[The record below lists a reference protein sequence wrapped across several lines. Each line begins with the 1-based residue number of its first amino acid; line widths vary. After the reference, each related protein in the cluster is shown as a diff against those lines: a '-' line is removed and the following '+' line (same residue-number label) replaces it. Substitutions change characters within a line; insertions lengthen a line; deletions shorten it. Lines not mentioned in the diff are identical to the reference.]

1 MARGFTAAAIV
12 ALPCAAF
19 AAAVPLPKPRPQAA
33 GAAAPTPAKA
43 LTASAT
49 PIVPASLTPPAAP
62 VLPTVPP
69 AAARNGKRAVPL
81 AVAPTTSTPQQD
93 VATLQRVIELVDNDR
108 QTEATQAA
116 NALTDPVARKL
127 AEWIILRSGYNGAN
141 TERYRAFMASSPDWP
156 SMTTFR
162 RRGEAALWDDNRD
175 DATVLAFFG
184 NDAPLT
190 AKGRFMLARAL
201 LARGDR
207 AGAERHV
214 RAAWRGDDFS
224 ADVESMALDRF
235 GALLTPGD
243 HKARMDYL
251 LYEEQSGAALRS
263 AQRLGGSALAI
274 AKARAAVFN
283 EAGNAG
289 KLLDA
294 VPADARLDPGF
305 IFSRAQWLRR
315 ADKIAEAAK
324 LILQAPRE
332 ASRAVNGDEWW
343 VERRLIARKLLD
355 MGDTRTAYLVARDG
369 PRPEKQIYQ
378 VDQEFTA
385 GWIALRFLN
394 DPATA
399 LNHFARI
406 APNATNNPTS
416 LSRGGYWYGRA
427 AEALGRS
434 QEARVAYEH
443 AAAHSTSYY
452 GQLARA
458 KLGLPQLA
466 LHGQPRSRGGERLE
480 VVRAVELLYA
490 LGEKDLVI
498 SALHGLVDQTDNV
511 DALVALAELTVRYKD
526 PRGTLIIGKGAL
538 NRGLPF
544 DVFAYPISGV
554 PQFKQVGNEVE
565 DSLVYSIARQE
576 SAFNPKVVSPAKA
589 MGLLQVLP
597 STARHYARKYGV
609 SYEPNRLLSDPA
621 YNASLGAAMLG
632 DLVSNYRGS
641 YILTAVG
648 YNAGPG
654 RVRDWV
660 QKYGDPRDPKIDAID
675 WVERIPFSETRNYV
689 QRIVENMQVYRARF
703 GGDHRLM
710 IEADLRRG
718 TIVQA
723 AQE

>member
-1 MARGFTAAAIV
+1 M
-12 ALPCAAF
+12 
-19 AAAVPLPKPRPQAA
+19 
-33 GAAAPTPAKA
+33 
-43 LTASAT
+43 S
-49 PIVPASLTPPAAP
+49 
-62 VLPTVPP
+62 
-69 AAARNGKRAVPL
+69 
-81 AVAPTTSTPQQD
+81 TSQQD
-93 VATLQRVIELVDNDR
+93 ITTLTRVVELVEASK

-116 NALTDPVARKL
+116 AALADPVARKL
-127 AEWIILRSGYNGAN
+127 AEWLVLRSSDNGASS
-141 TERYRAFMASSPDWP
+141 ERYRAFINASPDWP
-156 SMTTFR
+156 GLSMFR

-184 NDAPLT
+184 NDAPLS

-201 LARGDR
+201 LTRGDR
-207 AGAERHV
+207 AGAERLV
-214 RAAWRGDDFS
+214 KAAWRGDAFS
-224 ADVESMALDRF
+224 GDTESAALERF
-235 GALLTPGD
+235 GALLTAGD

-251 LYEEQSGAALRS
+251 LFQEESTAALRS
-263 AQRLGGSALAI
+263 AQRLGGNALAI

-283 EAGNAG
+283 EGGNAG
-289 KLLDA
+289 KMLDA
-294 VPADARLDPGF
+294 VPADARNDPGY

-315 ADKIAEAAK
+315 TDKIAEAAK
-324 LILQAPRE
+324 MLLMAPRE
-332 ASRAVNGDEWW
+332 TSRAVNGDEWW
-343 VERRLIARKLLD
+343 QERRLVARKLLD
-355 MGDTRTAYLVARDG
+355 MGDPRTAYLIARDG
-369 PRPEKQIYQ
+369 PRPDKQIYQ
-378 VDQEFTA
+378 ADQEFTA

-394 DPATA
+394 DPTTA
-399 LNHFARI
+399 LSHFGRI
-406 APNATNNPTS
+406 APGASNNPAA

-434 QEARVAYEH
+434 AEARTAYEH
-443 AAAHSTSYY
+443 AAEHSTSYY

-490 LGEKDLVI
+490 LEEKDLAI
-498 SALHGLVDQTDNV
+498 SMLHGLVDQTDNL

-544 DVFAYPISGV
+544 DVFAFPLSGV

-597 STARHYARKYGV
+597 ATARHYARKYGV

-660 QKYGDPRDPKIDAID
+660 QKYGDPRDPKVDAID

-718 TIVQA
+718 AAVQ
-723 AQE
+723 E

>member
-1 MARGFTAAAIV
+1 MAIL
-12 ALPCAAF
+12 ALPCAGLPIAAF

-33 GAAAPTPAKA
+33 DKA
-43 LTASAT
+43 RTASIDTKSA
-49 PIVPASLTPPAAP
+49 PILSPALAQPGAAP
-62 VLPTVPP
+62 V
-69 AAARNGKRAVPL
+69 AATKSRKPSTPL
-81 AVAPTTSTPQQD
+81 AVASSLSTSEQD
-93 VATLQRVIELVDNDR
+93 LATLKRVADLVDDNR
-108 QTEATQAA
+108 HTEATQAA
-116 NALTDPVARKL
+116 AAIADPVARKL
-127 AEWIILRSGYNGAN
+127 AEWITLRSDGNGASA
-141 TERYRAFMASSPDWP
+141 ERYRAFIVSNPDWP
-156 SMTTFR
+156 GLSFFR

-175 DATVLAFFG
+175 DATVLNFFG
-184 NDAPLT
+184 NDAPLST
-190 AKGRFMLARAL
+190 KGHFVLARAL

-207 AGAERHV
+207 ARAERHV
-214 RAAWRGDDFS
+214 REAWRNDSFS
-224 ADVESMALDRF
+224 SDLEAAVLDRF

-251 LYEEQSGAALRS
+251 LYEEAPTAALRS
-263 AQRLGGSALAI
+263 AQRLGGNALLI
-274 AKARAAVFN
+274 AKARAGVIN
-283 EAGNAG
+283 KAGNAG

-294 VPADARLDPGF
+294 VPGDARSDPGYL
-305 IFSRAQWLRR
+305 FSRIQWLRR
-315 ADKIAEAAK
+315 ADKFTEAAK
-324 LILQAPRE
+324 LMLQAPRE
-332 ASRAVNGDEWW
+332 QSRAVNADEWW

-355 MGDTRTAYLVARDG
+355 MGDPRTAYLIARDG
-369 PRPEKQIYQ
+369 PKPERQIYQ
-378 VDQEFTA
+378 ADQEFTA

-394 DPATA
+394 DPSTA
-399 LNHFARI
+399 LTHFARI

-416 LSRGGYWYGRA
+416 LARGGYWYGRA
-427 AEALGRS
+427 AEALGRT
-434 QEARVAYEH
+434 QEARNAYEH

-466 LHGQPRSRGGERLE
+466 LHGQPRSRGGDRLE

-490 LGEKDLVI
+490 IGERDLAVPMLNDLA
-498 SALHGLVDQTDNV
+498 SQTDNV
-511 DALVALAELTVRYKD
+511 DALVALAELTVRQKD
-526 PRGTLIIGKGAL
+526 PRGTLIVGKGAL

-544 DVFAYPISGV
+544 DVFAYPVSGV
-554 PQFKQVGNEVE
+554 PRFQQIGNEVE

-597 STARHYARKYGV
+597 STARHYAKKYGAT
-609 SYEPNRLLSDPA
+609 YDAKRLLSDPS
-621 YNASLGAAMLG
+621 YNATLGAAMLG

-660 QKYGDPRDPKIDAID
+660 ERYGDPRDPKVDAVD

-689 QRIVENMQVYRARF
+689 QRILENMQVYRARF

-718 TIVQA
+718 A
-723 AQE
+723 SAQE

>member
-1 MARGFTAAAIV
+1 M
-12 ALPCAAF
+12 
-19 AAAVPLPKPRPQAA
+19 
-33 GAAAPTPAKA
+33 
-43 LTASAT
+43 
-49 PIVPASLTPPAAP
+49 
-62 VLPTVPP
+62 
-69 AAARNGKRAVPL
+69 
-81 AVAPTTSTPQQD
+81 AVAATSSTSEQD
-93 VATLQRVIELVDNDR
+93 VLTLKRVFELIENDK
-108 QTEATQAA
+108 QTDATQAA
-116 NALTDPVARKL
+116 AALVDPVARKL
-127 AEWIILRSGYNGAN
+127 AEWVILRSDGNGASA
-141 TERYRAFMASSPDWP
+141 ERYRAFVAANPDWP
-156 SMTTFR
+156 GLAFFR
-162 RRGEAALWDDNRD
+162 RRGEAALWDNNRD
-175 DATVLAFFG
+175 DATVLSWFG
-184 NDAPLT
+184 NDAPLS
-190 AKGRFMLARAL
+190 AKGRFVLARAL

-207 AGAERHV
+207 KNAERHV
-214 RAAWRGDDFS
+214 RDAWRGDSFS
-224 ADVESMALDRF
+224 ADVESAAIERF

-243 HKARMDYL
+243 HKVRMDSL
-251 LYEEQSGAALRS
+251 LYDEEPTAALRS
-263 AQRLGGSALAI
+263 AQRLGGNAILI
-274 AKARAAVFN
+274 AKARAAVIN
-283 EAGNAG
+283 QAGNAG

-294 VPADARLDPGF
+294 VPADARSDPGYL
-305 IFSRAQWLRR
+305 FSRIQWLRR
-315 ADKIAEAAK
+315 ADKITEAAK
-324 LILQAPRE
+324 LMLGAPRDQ
-332 ASRAVNGDEWW
+332 ARAVNGDEWW

-355 MGDTRTAYLVARDG
+355 MGDAQTAYQIARDG
-369 PRPEKQIYQ
+369 PKPEKQIYQ
-378 VDQEFTA
+378 ADQEFTA

-394 DPATA
+394 EPSAA
-399 LNHFARI
+399 LAHFSRI
-406 APNATNNPTS
+406 APGATNNPTA
-416 LSRGGYWYGRA
+416 LARAGYWYGRA
-427 AEALGRS
+427 AEALGRT
-434 QEARVAYEH
+434 QEARNAYEH
-443 AAAHSTSYY
+443 ASAHSTSYY

-490 LGEKDLVI
+490 IGEREMAIPMLNDL
-498 SALHGLVDQTDNV
+498 AAQTDDI
-511 DALVALAELTVRYKD
+511 DALVAIAELTVRYKD

-544 DVFAYPISGV
+544 DVFAYPVTGV

-597 STARHYARKYGV
+597 ATARHYARKYGV

-632 DLVSNYRGS
+632 DLVENYRGS

-660 QKYGDPRDPKIDAID
+660 AKYGDPRDPKVDAVD

-703 GGDHRLM
+703 RGDQRLM

-718 TIVQA
+718 ATVQ
-723 AQE
+723 E